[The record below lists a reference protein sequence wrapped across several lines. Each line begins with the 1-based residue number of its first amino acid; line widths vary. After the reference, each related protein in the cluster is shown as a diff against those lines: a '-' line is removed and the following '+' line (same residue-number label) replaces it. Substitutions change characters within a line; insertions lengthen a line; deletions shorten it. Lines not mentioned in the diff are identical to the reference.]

1 MFLLPSKQKQT
12 HNSYGD
18 KNPISLWKV
27 FCTHPYFDKEVKSN
41 SKIWARVCILAD
53 EAHCLCWLVRPVI
66 FQPLFKVTHT
76 TKFIPDP
83 RRWSASSQAQLF
95 GFLPR
100 RNSDLPSHHY
110 TIMSMRSA
118 NLLDDLYN
126 MASWLPLQCFGRARN
141 GCEYFGLY
149 TSPSP
154 LFFYGRGNA
163 VVSTVVRKVGE
174 AQSYWAGW
182 GRVLILSTVIWRR
195 PLCGGAKEGTGDS
208 NLSSARGAVVLWL
221 LKTIYVSNLLCK
233 INYAI

>member
-41 SKIWARVCILAD
+41 SKIWARVCILSD
-53 EAHCLCWLVRPVI
+53 ETHCLCWLVRPVI

-163 VVSTVVRKVGE
+163 VVSTVVRKVGGS
-174 AQSYWAGW
+174 AK
-182 GRVLILSTVIWRR
+182 LLSGV
-195 PLCGGAKEGTGDS
+195 GACADTLYI
-208 NLSSARGAVVLWL
+208 N
-221 LKTIYVSNLLCK
+221 LKTAALRWSKRGDWWQWFEQRARCSGSVTFKDNLRFK
-233 INYAI
+233 STM